1 MHYQPP
7 FPKNMDNSKNS
18 SINKNWK
25 QKFSPSKSSL
35 RNSNLDNSSTFHIY
49 KKIERGGTN
58 LKQEEESSNVKQKE
72 QGVIK
77 SQA

>member
-1 MHYQPP
+1 
-7 FPKNMDNSKNS
+7 
-18 SINKNWK
+18 
-25 QKFSPSKSSL
+25 L